1 MGGRDLKDPF
11 LSVYGHVT
19 VDQIISIDEF
29 LPPGIT
35 ADALSKKTTLGGTGP
50 NIAVAAAKLGC
61 PTALCAF
68 IGPDF
73 PSAYLRFME
82 DSGLIMD
89 EVVTLEGQETSTC
102 VIINDRQ
109 LTTRVFFYQ
118 GPQGHADELGVR
130 LTGMASRSKKVH
142 FCTGQP
148 SYYISLMRELSG
160 GPEMAL
166 DPAQEVHHVWNA
178 DLVREAMPM
187 ADSLF
192 CNELEAETICRYLGL
207 DSILDAPTSMVV
219 TTNGDKG
226 SVARI
231 GDEIVNIPLVK
242 AERAVDV
249 TGAGDNYRAGFYS
262 ALHHGYDVPEALVIA
277 SSVASF
283 AVEAVG
289 ALTNT
294 PSWDVAVA
302 RAEPYMR
309 EIA

>member
-11 LSVYGHVT
+11 LSIYGHVT

-130 LTGMASRSKKVH
+130 LTGMASRSRKVH

-207 DSILDAPTSMVV
+207 DSILDAPTFMVV

-294 PSWDVAVA
+294 PSWDAAVA

>member
-207 DSILDAPTSMVV
+207 DSILDAPTFMVV

>member
-166 DPAQEVHHVWNA
+166 DPAQEVHHVWDA

-207 DSILDAPTSMVV
+207 DSILDAPTFMVV

>member
-242 AERAVDV
+242 AARAVDV

>member
-130 LTGMASRSKKVH
+130 LTGMASRSRKVH

-207 DSILDAPTSMVV
+207 DSILDAPISMVV

-231 GDEIVNIPLVK
+231 GDEVVNIPLVK

>member
-118 GPQGHADELGVR
+118 GPQGHADDLGIR

-166 DPAQEVHHVWNA
+166 DPAQEVHHVWDA

-207 DSILDAPTSMVV
+207 DSILDAPTFMVV

>member
-1 MGGRDLKDPF
+1 
-11 LSVYGHVT
+11 
-19 VDQIISIDEF
+19 
-29 LPPGIT
+29 
-35 ADALSKKTTLGGTGP
+35 
-50 NIAVAAAKLGC
+50 
-61 PTALCAF
+61 
-68 IGPDF
+68 
-73 PSAYLRFME
+73 ME

-207 DSILDAPTSMVV
+207 DSILDAPTFMVV

-294 PSWDVAVA
+294 PSWDAAVA

>member
-166 DPAQEVHHVWNA
+166 DPAQEVHQVWDA

-231 GDEIVNIPLVK
+231 GDEVVNIPLVK

>member
-130 LTGMASRSKKVH
+130 LTGMASRSRKVH

-207 DSILDAPTSMVV
+207 DSILDAPTFMVV

-294 PSWDVAVA
+294 PSWDAAVA

>member
-294 PSWDVAVA
+294 PSWDAAVE

>member
-231 GDEIVNIPLVK
+231 GDEVMNIPLVK

>member
-73 PSAYLRFME
+73 PSAYHRFME

-130 LTGMASRSKKVH
+130 LTGMASRSRKAH

-231 GDEIVNIPLVK
+231 GDEVVNIPLVK

>member
-231 GDEIVNIPLVK
+231 GDEVVNIPLVK

-294 PSWDVAVA
+294 PSWDAAVE

>member
-130 LTGMASRSKKVH
+130 LTGMASRSRKVH

-166 DPAQEVHHVWNA
+166 DPAQEVHHVWDA

-207 DSILDAPTSMVV
+207 DSILDAPTFMVV

>member
-73 PSAYLRFME
+73 PSAYHRFME

-118 GPQGHADELGVR
+118 GPQGHADELGIR
-130 LTGMASRSKKVH
+130 LTGMASRSRNVH

-207 DSILDAPTSMVV
+207 GSILDAPPSLVV

-231 GDEIVNIPLVK
+231 GDEVISIPLVK
-242 AERAVDV
+242 AEKAVDV

-262 ALHHGYDVPEALVIA
+262 ALYHGYDVPEALVIA

-294 PSWDVAVA
+294 PSWERAVE
-302 RAEPYMR
+302 RAEPYMS
-309 EIA
+309 EIS

>member
-50 NIAVAAAKLGC
+50 NIAVAAAKLSC

-130 LTGMASRSKKVH
+130 LTGIASRSRKVH

>member
-102 VIINDRQ
+102 VIISDRQ

-207 DSILDAPTSMVV
+207 DSILNAPTSMVV

-294 PSWDVAVA
+294 PSWDAAVA

>member
-35 ADALSKKTTLGGTGP
+35 ADALSKKTTLGGTGR

-130 LTGMASRSKKVH
+130 LTGMASRSRKVH

-231 GDEIVNIPLVK
+231 GDEVVNIPLVK

-294 PSWDVAVA
+294 PSWDAAVA

>member
-207 DSILDAPTSMVV
+207 DSILDAPISMVV

-294 PSWDVAVA
+294 PSWDAAVA

>member
-1 MGGRDLKDPF
+1 MGGRNLKDPF

-19 VDQIISIDEF
+19 VDQIISIDRF

-68 IGPDF
+68 VGPDF
-73 PSAYLRFME
+73 PAKYMRFME

-89 EVVTLEGQETSTC
+89 EVMTLDDQETSTC
-102 VIINDRQ
+102 VIINDRD
-109 LTTRVFFYQ
+109 LTTQVYFFQ
-118 GPQGHADELGVR
+118 GPQGHADDLGIR
-130 LTGMASRSKKVH
+130 LTKMSSRSRKVH

-160 GPEMAL
+160 GPDMAL

-178 DLVREAMPM
+178 DLVREALPM
-187 ADSLF
+187 VDSLF
-192 CNELEAETICRYLGL
+192 CNELEAETLCRYLGL
-207 DSILDAPTSMVV
+207 GTILDAPARLVV
-219 TTNGDKG
+219 STNGERG
-226 SVARI
+226 SIARI
-231 GDEIVNIPLVK
+231 GDEVISIPMVR
-242 AERAVDV
+242 AEKAVDV
-249 TGAGDNYRAGFYS
+249 TGTGDNYRAGFYS
-262 ALHHGYDVPEALVIA
+262 ALYHGYDVPEALVIA

-294 PSWDVAVA
+294 PTWESALE
-302 RAEPYMR
+302 RAEPYMSDI
-309 EIA
+309 E

>member
-50 NIAVAAAKLGC
+50 NIAVAATKLGC

-130 LTGMASRSKKVH
+130 LTGMASRSRKVH

-283 AVEAVG
+283 AVEAIG

-294 PSWDVAVA
+294 PSWDAAIA